1 MRSYL
6 HFRQRARDP
15 GRAVWLGG
23 QRGQV
28 DGRGG
33 HDGARAVRVR
43 GADQVGR
50 GRPRDGGDQSPI
62 ELRRRHLVEKRNR
75 NGQIKRL

>member
-43 GADQVGR
+43 GEAVAAGASEAAAAAAGAAAGAVTTSGVAGGR
-50 GRPRDGGDQSPI
+50 R
-62 ELRRRHLVEKRNR
+62 
-75 NGQIKRL
+75 